1 MNRLLQVWTVLLFA
15 FTLLAQTTR
24 AAEEFVAVVE
34 LRGVV
39 NPALAGYVV
48 RALDEA
54 ESREAHAVVITMD
67 TPGGLDESM
76 RRIVQRILA
85 SRIPVIVYVSPPG
98 ARAGSAGVFITYAA
112 HVAAMAPNTNIGS
125 ATPVLLGGEG
135 QQAMPEALTQK
146 VMNDAVAYIRALAT
160 ERGRNADWAEK
171 AVREG
176 ANVPADEARAL
187 GVVDLVAGD
196 LRELLVGLDGR
207 VVRTAVGPVTLRTA
221 GLAPQTLEM
230 SLVEELLQVISDPTV
245 AYLLISL
252 GSLALIYEFANPG
265 QVLPGA
271 FGGIAILVGLYG
283 LGTLP
288 VNWAGLML
296 IGLGMLLFL
305 ADVLATGHGVLTVG
319 GIIAVALGSLMLIQ
333 VPSGQEYL
341 RVSLAAVAGVVATM
355 GAFALF
361 ALLVVTRSQRRR
373 PTTGREGLIGQVGR
387 VTEPLGPKGMVF
399 VDGALW
405 QAVSVEGPIAQGHL
419 VRVVGVDG
427 LTLLVRAAEAREQLP
442 APSPVEGV
450 RPP

>member
-1 MNRLLQVWTVLLFA
+1 
-15 FTLLAQTTR
+15 
-24 AAEEFVAVVE
+24 
-34 LRGVV
+34 
-39 NPALAGYVV
+39 
-48 RALDEA
+48 
-54 ESREAHAVVITMD
+54 
-67 TPGGLDESM
+67 
-76 RRIVQRILA
+76 
-85 SRIPVIVYVSPPG
+85 
-98 ARAGSAGVFITYAA
+98 
-112 HVAAMAPNTNIGS
+112 MAPNTNIGS
-125 ATPVLLGGEG
+125 ATPVLVGGEG

-146 VMNDAVAYIRALAT
+146 VTNDAVAYIRGLAT
-160 ERGRNADWAEK
+160 QRGRNADWAEK

-196 LRELLVGLDGR
+196 LRELLVALDGR
-207 VVRTAVGPVTLRTA
+207 VVQTAVGPVTLRTA
-221 GLAPQTLEM
+221 GLAPQRLEM
-230 SLVEELLQVISDPTV
+230 NLVEELLQVISDPTV

-341 RVSLAAVAGVVATM
+341 RVSLAAVAGVVTTM

-361 ALLVVTRSQRRR
+361 ALLVVTRSQRRQ

-387 VTEPLGPKGMVF
+387 VTQPLGPKGMVF

-405 QAVSVEGPIAQGHL
+405 QAVSVEGPIAQGQS

-442 APSPVEGV
+442 APSPMEGA
-450 RPP
+450 RPQ